1 MRSQIQSLSC
11 ALALAVGVL
20 LLNPGCRNAEEQPT
34 SRAQEPETEVPY
46 NAQRITPDGRLV
58 ARDCTLTD
66 QHGRRFQ
73 LQDQRGR
80 PVLLFCGYTH
90 CPDVCPMALSSWAKI
105 EDLLGDR
112 ATEVSFAFIT
122 VDSERDTPQR
132 LAKHMAIFSP
142 RFLGLSGAPQELSKV
157 YEAYGIN
164 AEKIPV
170 SAGALG
176 YLVDHS
182 TQMFLIDQDGA
193 IRNQYDYR
201 TLPDTIANRLQR
213 LLRSPDPV
221 TLVVEH
227 AWSRPTAPGRA
238 VETTVQA
245 GDEMRDQEKLGPGV
259 VYLSIVNQSDRSDR
273 LLSVRSSVCSV
284 AEMHKTTMEG
294 DRMRMVSVQGGVEIP
309 AGETTEFAPGGLHI
323 MLIDLHHDLLAGERF
338 ELVLVF
344 REAGEIIVESEV
356 RVP

>member
-1 MRSQIQSLSC
+1 MRSQIPSLSC
-11 ALALAVGVL
+11 ALPLAIGVL
-20 LLNPGCRNAEEQPT
+20 LLYPGCRNSEEQAT
-34 SRAQEPETEVPY
+34 SRAQESKTEDSY
-46 NAQRITPDGRLV
+46 NTQRITADGKLV
-58 ARDCTLTD
+58 AHGFTLTD
-66 QHGRRFQ
+66 QHGRRFR
-73 LQDQRGR
+73 LKDQRGR
-80 PVLLFCGYTH
+80 PVLLFFGYTH

-105 EDLLGDR
+105 ENLLGVR

-122 VDSERDTPQR
+122 VDPERDTPQR

-142 RFLGLSGAPQELSKV
+142 RFLGLSGTSEELGTV
-157 YEAYGIN
+157 FEAYGID
-164 AEKIPV
+164 AEKVPV
-170 SAGALG
+170 AAGALG

-193 IRNQYDYR
+193 LRNQYDYR
-201 TLPDTIANRLQR
+201 TLPDTIASRLER

-238 VETTVQA
+238 GEAAAQA
-245 GDEMRDQEKLGPGV
+245 GHEMRDQEKLGPGV

-273 LLSVRSSVCSV
+273 LLSVHSSVCSV
-284 AEMHKTTMEG
+284 AEMHKTTMDG

-309 AGETTEFAPGGLHI
+309 AGKTTEFAPGGLHI
-323 MLIDLHHDLLAGERF
+323 MLIDLHHDLLVGERF

-344 REAGEIIVESEV
+344 KEAGEIIVNCEV
-356 RVP
+356 RAP

>member
-1 MRSQIQSLSC
+1 MRYQIQSLSC
-11 ALALAVGVL
+11 ALPLAIGVPL
-20 LLNPGCRNAEEQPT
+20 LCPGCRHAEEQPT
-34 SRAQEPETEVPY
+34 TRAQEPETEDSY
-46 NAQRITPDGRLV
+46 NAQRITPDGKLV
-58 ARDCTLTD
+58 AHDFTLTD

-73 LQDQRGR
+73 LKDQRGR
-80 PVLLFCGYTH
+80 PVLLFFGYTH

-105 EDLLGDR
+105 EDLLGVR

-122 VDSERDTPQR
+122 VDPERDTPQR

-142 RFLGLSGAPQELSKV
+142 RFLGLSGTPEELGKV
-157 YEAYGIN
+157 FEAYGIS
-164 AEKIPV
+164 AEKVPV
-170 SAGALG
+170 AAGALG

-201 TLPDTIANRLQR
+201 TLPDTIANRLER

-221 TLVVEH
+221 TLVVQD

-238 VETTVQA
+238 GETAAQA
-245 GDEMRDQEKLGPGV
+245 GHEMGDQEKLGPGV

-273 LLSVRSSVCSV
+273 LLSVHSSVCSV
-284 AEMHKTTMEG
+284 AEMHKTTMDG
-294 DRMRMVSVQGGVEIP
+294 NHMRMVSVQGGVEIP

-344 REAGEIIVESEV
+344 REAGEIIVNCEV
-356 RVP
+356 RAP